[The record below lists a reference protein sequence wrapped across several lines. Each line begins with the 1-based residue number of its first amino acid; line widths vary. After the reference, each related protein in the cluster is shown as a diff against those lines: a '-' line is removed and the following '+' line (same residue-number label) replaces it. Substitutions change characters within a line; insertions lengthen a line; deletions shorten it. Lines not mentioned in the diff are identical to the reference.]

1 METGKKNNTDEQA
14 GTENQTGIKELEGT
28 EDHASTKV
36 QAGTEDQAVIE
47 DIINDNTVEVRK
59 SRMGRQRDQE
69 STKSEI
75 TLINGPICSDGRRVV
90 QKANLTSVA
99 VQALIVQLFGWFN
112 SC

>member
-59 SRMGRQRDQE
+59 SRMGRQRDKE
-69 STKSEI
+69 RGG
-75 TLINGPICSDGRRVV
+75 LIRGGLSGRYKRY
-90 QKANLTSVA
+90 
-99 VQALIVQLFGWFN
+99 
-112 SC
+112 